1 MVMSNKTQDSPNR
14 MTVVRADGDVLVD
27 PDIVQESGLIISEK
41 LGLAMPRIQQAVAY
55 EWRAG
60 HHTPIKAGGDFIA
73 SQEPPPAERQ
83 DELLNDGLDKVYVSF
98 FESTTQQQMD
108 TKKRQAWWK
117 NMWLIACLFTM
128 LISFVIQPMA
138 YPRVDAPAPVPVPP
152 PSASQNIPFGG

>member
-83 DELLNDGLDKVYVSF
+83 DELLNDGLDKVYVSY
-98 FESTTQQQMD
+98 FESTTQKQMD

-117 NMWLIACLFTM
+117 NMWLIACLLTM

-138 YPRVDAPAPVPVPP
+138 YPRVDETPPPPPPP
-152 PSASQNIPFGG
+152 PSAPQNIPFGG